1 MNNNYAMS
9 ASFEAKKNS
18 QATMITAGFAGLL
31 ALLLFFWTWTIP
43 AIIPPV
49 HDEGILVEL
58 NLPEEPPIEIKQ
70 AGGGGGGGNP
80 VQAAGDPG
88 IAPTTPPQ
96 PGTEDDA
103 KDVAEDPVE
112 KESPPILKPDLPK
125 PDAKKINENKSVV
138 KTEPKPD
145 PPPPAPPKPKAVL
158 GKTTSG
164 RGAGGGAAEDY
175 DRAGGAGT
183 GYGVG
188 KGSGTGGG
196 TGTGAG
202 GGNGSG
208 IGGGVGPKVTRGDRR
223 IVSSYSFEGDLAK
236 ATIYA
241 DIKVSPDG
249 VGTFENF
256 ARGSSSTSSTYRT
269 AITQYLRN
277 IKFNKSDHEST
288 VTVQF
293 NFRVNG

>member
-9 ASFEAKKNS
+9 ASFEARKNT
-18 QATMITAGFAGLL
+18 QATMITAGFSGLL
-31 ALLLFFWTWTIP
+31 LLLMFFWTWTIP
-43 AIIPPV
+43 VIIPPPP
-49 HDEGILVEL
+49 DQGILVEL
-58 NLPEEPPIEIKQ
+58 NLPEEPPVQIKQ

-80 VQAAGDPG
+80 VQAIGERGTAQP
-88 IAPTTPPQ
+88 TPPQ

-103 KDVAEDPVE
+103 KDIEEDPVE
-112 KESPPILKPDLPK
+112 KTSPPILKPDVPK
-125 PDAKKINENKSVV
+125 PTATKINENKSVV

-164 RGAGGGAAEDY
+164 NGAGGGAAEDY
-175 DRAGGAGT
+175 DRSGGTGK

-188 KGSGTGGG
+188 NGSGTGGG
-196 TGTGAG
+196 TGTGSG

-208 IGGGVGPKVTRGDRR
+208 TGSGVGPRVTRGDRR
-223 IVSSYSFEGDLAK
+223 IVASYSFEGDLAK

-249 VGTFENF
+249 VGTFSNF
-256 ARGSSSTSSTYRT
+256 AKGSSSTSSTYRT

>member
-1 MNNNYAMS
+1 MT
-9 ASFEAKKNS
+9 ASFEARKNTR
-18 QATMITAGFAGLL
+18 ATMITAGFTGLL
-31 ALLLFFWTWTIP
+31 LLLMFFWTWTLP
-43 AIIPPV
+43 VIIPPPP
-49 HDEGILVEL
+49 DEGILVEL
-58 NLPEEPPIEIKQ
+58 NLPEEPPVKIRQ

-80 VQAAGDPG
+80 VQAIGERGTAS
-88 IAPTTPPQ
+88 APPQ

-103 KDVAEDPVE
+103 KDIEENINE
-112 KESPPILKPDLPK
+112 KTTPAILKPDNPK
-125 PDAKKINENKSVV
+125 PTATKINENKSVV

-145 PPPPAPPKPKAVL
+145 PRPPAPAKPKAVL
-158 GKTTSG
+158 GKTTG
-164 RGAGGGAAEDY
+164 GNNAGGGAAENY
-175 DRAGGAGT
+175 DRSGGT
-183 GYGVG
+183 GRGNGVG
-188 KGSGTGGG
+188 NGSGSGGGSGTG
-196 TGTGAG
+196 TG

-208 IGGGVGPKVTRGDRR
+208 TGTGVGPRVTRGDRR

-249 VGTFENF
+249 IGRFENF
-256 ARGSSSTSSTYRT
+256 ARGSSSTSSAYKT
-269 AITQYLRN
+269 AIVQYLRN

>member
-1 MNNNYAMS
+1 MAAN
-9 ASFEAKKNS
+9 FEARKNS
-18 QATMITAGFAGLL
+18 QATMITVGFAGLL
-31 ALLLFFWTWTIP
+31 ALLMFFWTWTIP

-49 HDEGILVEL
+49 HDEGIMVEL
-58 NLPEEPPIEIKQ
+58 NLPEEPPITIKE

-80 VQAAGDPG
+80 VQAIGEKGTAQP
-88 IAPTTPPQ
+88 APPQ

-103 KDVAEDPVE
+103 KDIAEDPVE
-112 KESPPILKPDLPK
+112 KESPPILKPDNPK
-125 PDAKKINENKSVV
+125 PTATKINENKSVV

-158 GKTTSG
+158 GRTTTGSG
-164 RGAGGGAAEDY
+164 TGGGAAEDY
-175 DRAGGAGT
+175 ARSGGSGTGSGVGNGSGSGGGAGT
-183 GYGVG
+183 
-188 KGSGTGGG
+188 GTGGG
-196 TGTGAG
+196 TGSGTG
-202 GGNGSG
+202 S
-208 IGGGVGPKVTRGDRR
+208 GVGPRVTRGDRR
-223 IVSSYSFEGDLAK
+223 IVSSYSFQGDLAR

-256 ARGSSSTSSTYRT
+256 ARGSSSTSSAYRN

-293 NFRVNG
+293 NFRVDG